1 MQSRLFVIPVTLL
14 MLSLAGCSLS
24 VNDLPYT
31 FAEKHL
37 YDEGYLEDPHVKCEL
52 GYQKI
57 YYVINNE
64 SEVRGSNVLTMTNCL
79 TAEHVAKLE
88 VLSTVPREISIESLA
103 TESDPNNDQVVEII
117 EAFRTPL
124 PDLSAR

>member
-14 MLSLAGCSLS
+14 TLLLAGCFLS
-24 VNDLPYT
+24 VNDPPYT

-52 GYQKI
+52 GYQKV
-57 YYVINNE
+57 YYVINNK
-64 SEVRGSNVLTMTNCL
+64 SENRGSSVLTMTNCL
-79 TAEHVAKLE
+79 TAEHVTKLE
-88 VLSTVPREISIESLA
+88 VLSTVPREDSIESLA

-124 PDLSAR
+124 PDLSTR

>member
-24 VNDLPYT
+24 VNDAPYT

-57 YYVINNE
+57 YYVINNK
-64 SEVRGSNVLTMTNCL
+64 SELGGNNVLAFTNCL
-79 TAEHVAKLE
+79 TAEHVAKLK
-88 VLSTVPREISIESLA
+88 VLSTGPQENSIESLA
-103 TESDPNNDQVVEII
+103 TKSDPNNDQVLEII

>member
-14 MLSLAGCSLS
+14 TLLLAGCYLS
-24 VNDLPYT
+24 VTDLPYT

-37 YDEGYLEDPHVKCEL
+37 YDEGYLEDPRVKCEL
-52 GYQKI
+52 GYQKV

-88 VLSTVPREISIESLA
+88 VLSTVPQENSIESLA

-117 EAFRTPL
+117 EAFRPPL
-124 PDLSAR
+124 PDLSTR

>member
-14 MLSLAGCSLS
+14 TLLLAGCSLS
-24 VNDLPYT
+24 VNDPPYT

-57 YYVINNE
+57 YYVINNK
-64 SEVRGSNVLTMTNCL
+64 SEVPGSNVLTMTNCL
-79 TAEHVAKLE
+79 TAEHVTKLE
-88 VLSTVPREISIESLA
+88 VLSTVPREDSIESLA

-124 PDLSAR
+124 PDLSTR